1 MSQRRTNA
9 ERGFTIAE
17 ALTVTVIMA
26 FVSTFVALIVGPT
39 FKAASSQGAKIDTL
53 QAAERAFY
61 RMQRDIHSSNVN
73 GVYVCTYPAPTTC
86 TSPQAALTNATI
98 LVMISPKANG
108 TGQLSWDSA
117 QGQPQWRGFNVYW
130 IAPDANGVSS
140 LNYAFNDPSG
150 GAVESVG
157 SADAAVNNALA
168 TTPQYLATSVTA
180 MQVSQTVTTSTIGLK
195 MLATSTDNSSTN
207 ATSFESDT
215 VARN

>member
-1 MSQRRTNA
+1 VQ
-9 ERGFTIAE
+9 RGFTIAE

-61 RMQRDIHSSNVN
+61 RMQRDIHGSNVN
-73 GVYVCTYPAPTTC
+73 GVYVCTYPAPTVC
-86 TSPQAALTNATI
+86 TTPTAALANATVI
-98 LVMISPKANG
+98 VMISPKKNG
-108 TGQLSWDSA
+108 TGQLSWDPS
-117 QGQPQWRGFNVYW
+117 QGQPAWQGFNVYW

-150 GAVESVG
+150 GAVETVG

-168 TTPQYLATSVTA
+168 ATPQYLATSVTSIQ
-180 MQVSQTVTTSTIGLK
+180 MSQNVTTKTIGLK
-195 MLATSTDNSSTN
+195 MSATSTDSNFTN
-207 ATSFESDT
+207 TTSFESDT